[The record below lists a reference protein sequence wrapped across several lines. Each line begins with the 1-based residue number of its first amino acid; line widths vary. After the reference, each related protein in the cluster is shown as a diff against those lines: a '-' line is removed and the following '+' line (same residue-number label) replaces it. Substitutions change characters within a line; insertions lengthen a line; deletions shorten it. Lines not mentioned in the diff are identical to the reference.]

1 MLPEPMG
8 LAAAI
13 LGAALG
19 AALVLLVVALR
30 GTVHD
35 PAAPPTRAARVRAA
49 LQRPAIGLPALA
61 GAAVAV
67 LVLLITGWPVA
78 AVGLGVLTAAW
89 PLMFGGNRV
98 EQQAITRLEALVGW
112 TEQMHDTITGHI
124 GLEQAVAT
132 TAAQTAPELRE
143 PMERLLGR
151 LRANLP
157 LDRVLLD
164 LAHDIDDPESA
175 DRIIA
180 ALILNVKNRGQGLA
194 GVLAQL
200 TAIGRETLALRRK
213 AAAKRAAE
221 RHACKLMIAITIGL
235 ATFLVIFA
243 PIFIQPYRGA
253 TGQVM
258 LAIVVALFAAAFAVM
273 RKLSTPGRVLPFL
286 PRDRSQLT
294 DRDHAVIAA
303 LTAPPG
309 PDRTRARS

>member
-19 AALVLLVVALR
+19 AAMVLLVVALR

-49 LQRPAIGLPALA
+49 LRRPAIGLPALA

-89 PLMFGGNRV
+89 PLMFGGNRA

-309 PDRTRARS
+309 PDRTRVRS

>member
-1 MLPEPMG
+1 MG

-61 GAAVAV
+61 GAAVAG

-132 TAAQTAPELRE
+132 TAAQAAPELRE

-286 PRDRSQLT
+286 PRDRSRLT

-303 LTAPPG
+303 LTAPG
-309 PDRTRARS
+309 PDRTRVRS